1 MISLTICFA
10 AMIYA
15 LTGGPSSGKT
25 SIIKELERRGEEVIH
40 EAATDWII
48 EKIESGIPEPWKEE
62 NFTLDILNLQ
72 LEKELPWLTKEGKVF
87 VDRGIFD
94 IYQFAM
100 ANNLAGTKTLAC
112 VNKILAPIDLNQRY
126 KAIFFIIPHSA
137 NFSSLQTEIR
147 RENTQEAAKL
157 ETAAYATYCRH
168 DKFIIVPGGIS
179 PAERAD
185 FILNKICEIERPG
198 EFSGSVVL
206 EVERCIQ
213 NF

>member
-1 MISLTICFA
+1 MTSLTIYFA

-25 SIIKELERRGEEVIH
+25 SIIKELEKREESVIH

-48 EKIESGIPEPWKEE
+48 KKIESGVSEPWKEE
-62 NFTLDILNLQ
+62 DFTLDVLKLQ
-72 LEKELPWLTKEGKVF
+72 VQREAPWLSKEGKVF

-100 ANNLAGTKTLAC
+100 CNNLAGTKTLAYA
-112 VNKILAPIDLNQRY
+112 NELLNPIHLNQHY
-126 KAIFFIIPHSA
+126 KAIFFIMPHSE
-137 NFSSLQTEIR
+137 NFSSFQTEIR

-157 ETAAYATYCRH
+157 EAAAYATYCRH
-168 DKFIIVPGGIS
+168 DNFIIVPGGMS

-185 FILNKICEIERPG
+185 FILNKIKEIE
-198 EFSGSVVL
+198 
-206 EVERCIQ
+206 
-213 NF
+213 